1 MEIYHDVVTD
11 RHFDFV
17 FRTCQREEGNK
28 RKTREKLHNEE
39 VPNVSFPQ
47 NIIMIIISARM
58 RWTGHVT
65 RMKEMRLVRVPRGK
79 FSEKM

>member
-1 MEIYHDVVTD
+1 
-11 RHFDFV
+11 
-17 FRTCQREEGNK
+17 
-28 RKTREKLHNEE
+28 
-39 VPNVSFPQ
+39 VSFPQ